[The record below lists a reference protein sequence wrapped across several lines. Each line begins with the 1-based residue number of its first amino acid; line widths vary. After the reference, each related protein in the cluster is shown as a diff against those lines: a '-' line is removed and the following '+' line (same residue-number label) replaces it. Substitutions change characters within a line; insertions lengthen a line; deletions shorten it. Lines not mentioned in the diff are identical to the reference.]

1 MMDGQISPAQI
12 RAARALLGWTQRQL
26 ARSARVGLSTIKDA
40 EIGKRNPMTQNVM
53 SIRKTLENG
62 GVEFTAG
69 PGVRFRPGRPEIIR
83 RPFSIGSSDALG
95 LIIRWNGRDAMVQIS
110 YDTLNRIDG
119 SDNTDWEEYSAAF
132 RRKEDSILRAAV
144 TVLGAGR
151 TDGSG
156 FVQLSDSDFEIS
168 TPRP

>member
-1 MMDGQISPAQI
+1 MTNGQISPAQI

-26 ARSARVGLSTIKDA
+26 ARSARVGLSTIKDV

-53 SIRKTLENG
+53 SIQKTLENG
-62 GVEFTAG
+62 GAEFTAG

-83 RPFSIGSSDALG
+83 RPFSIGSNDALG

-110 YDTLNRIDG
+110 YDTLNSIDG
-119 SDNTDWEEYSAAF
+119 FDNADWEEYSAAF
-132 RRKEDSILRAAV
+132 RRKEDLILRAAV
-144 TVLGAGR
+144 AVLEGGT
-151 TDGSG
+151 TDASG
-156 FVQLSDSDFEIS
+156 FVRLNDSDFEIS